1 MNSMINNV
9 FRFQKSIEK
18 LYNIGL
24 VFIESLIY
32 IFLVRIFFKEDIIF
46 FFYGYVLLTFL
57 YAFILN
63 VFMKI
68 YGGHQLSFSKFTDLI
83 WSFSLALFITNI
95 ISYLQNS
102 LIAVKLLN
110 PLYMLYIVLI
120 QIIIGTIII
129 YIQWKSIY
137 KYFPPKE
144 TLLIYNSDYSNILN
158 KLKIN
163 GDRNFNITTFIKQ
176 EDIEENTNQLSQHEH
191 VLLLDVSENYKE
203 KIIKKCYEIN
213 KIVYIIPDIA
223 DVIIN
228 SASNFH
234 LIDTPLLAL
243 NRLGPTQL
251 EKIYKRLIDIIV
263 SLIGILVFFPII
275 FVVGIFIKLEDKGP
289 IFYNQ
294 TRLTQYGKEFTI
306 YKLRS
311 MKIDAESDGSPQL
324 AKYNDD
330 RITNI
335 GKIIRKFRLDEIPQ
349 LINILKGDMSIVG
362 PRPERPEL
370 AEEIYKELPEFKF
383 RLKVKAGLTGYA
395 QVYGKYNTSLKDKL
409 LLDLMYIENYS
420 LMLDFKIILMTI
432 KIIFVKEST
441 EGF

>member
-176 EDIEENTNQLSQHEH
+176 EDIEKNTNQLSQHEH

-203 KIIKKCYEIN
+203 KNNKKMLRN
-213 KIVYIIPDIA
+213 K
-223 DVIIN
+223 
-228 SASNFH
+228 
-234 LIDTPLLAL
+234 
-243 NRLGPTQL
+243 
-251 EKIYKRLIDIIV
+251 
-263 SLIGILVFFPII
+263 
-275 FVVGIFIKLEDKGP
+275 
-289 IFYNQ
+289 
-294 TRLTQYGKEFTI
+294 
-306 YKLRS
+306 
-311 MKIDAESDGSPQL
+311 
-324 AKYNDD
+324 
-330 RITNI
+330 
-335 GKIIRKFRLDEIPQ
+335 
-349 LINILKGDMSIVG
+349 
-362 PRPERPEL
+362 
-370 AEEIYKELPEFKF
+370 
-383 RLKVKAGLTGYA
+383 
-395 QVYGKYNTSLKDKL
+395 
-409 LLDLMYIENYS
+409 
-420 LMLDFKIILMTI
+420 
-432 KIIFVKEST
+432 
-441 EGF
+441 

>member
-1 MNSMINNV
+1 MINNV

-176 EDIEENTNQLSQHEH
+176 EDIEKNTNQLSQHEH

-213 KIVYIIPDIA
+213 KIVYIIPDIT

-294 TRLTQYGKEFTI
+294 TRL
-306 YKLRS
+306 
-311 MKIDAESDGSPQL
+311 
-324 AKYNDD
+324 
-330 RITNI
+330 
-335 GKIIRKFRLDEIPQ
+335 
-349 LINILKGDMSIVG
+349 
-362 PRPERPEL
+362 
-370 AEEIYKELPEFKF
+370 
-383 RLKVKAGLTGYA
+383 
-395 QVYGKYNTSLKDKL
+395 
-409 LLDLMYIENYS
+409 
-420 LMLDFKIILMTI
+420 
-432 KIIFVKEST
+432 
-441 EGF
+441 